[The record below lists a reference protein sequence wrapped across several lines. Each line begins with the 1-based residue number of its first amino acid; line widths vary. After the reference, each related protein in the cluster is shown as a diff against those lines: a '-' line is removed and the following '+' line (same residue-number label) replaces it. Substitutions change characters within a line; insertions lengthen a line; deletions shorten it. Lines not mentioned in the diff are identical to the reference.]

1 VRVLQ
6 VIIQDPNRMPGTPAF
21 CRSWQERY
29 RLTNRMLVDPAGT
42 VRRFASGNLPGA
54 VIFDHTGR
62 IRYVGHAASLNAI
75 RYQIDS
81 ILDGVAAP

>member
-1 VRVLQ
+1 MRVLQ